1 MKVTVESRNAN
12 QILRRLSLQKNCGEK
27 NENYLKLLGFPVPDT
42 EPEKELD
49 YEGEEET
56 DI

>member
-1 MKVTVESRNAN
+1 
-12 QILRRLSLQKNCGEK
+12 LRRK